1 VNRYGTRDSP
11 LGRML
16 GRDRYAM
23 LHRVDLPR
31 SSHGLTISVVF
42 ENLLVKREL
51 KGHVA
56 PIAPIL
62 QLLGVYILMHIP
74 DGDSTHSKVLR

>member
-1 VNRYGTRDSP
+1 
-11 LGRML
+11 
-16 GRDRYAM
+16 M